1 MPPWMHHGP
10 SSRARGR
17 RPAMDPQNPSLPS
30 PGLGFVVGLQIY
42 ASTRERGMGWL
53 WGSGRVASGDRR
65 DRPATVAG
73 GNGDG
78 GEEEVGTGMGTRP
91 TRVREDELVQVKKR
105 EGFFAKTP
113 ARSLFRDGGS
123 SSV

>member
-1 MPPWMHHGP
+1 
-10 SSRARGR
+10 
-17 RPAMDPQNPSLPS
+17 
-30 PGLGFVVGLQIY
+30 VVGLQIY

-65 DRPATVAG
+65 DRPATVVG

-78 GEEEVGTGMGTRP
+78 GEEKVGTGMGTGP

-105 EGFFAKTP
+105 EDFFCKNAG
-113 ARSLFRDGGS
+113 AQLISRRREYQ
-123 SSV
+123 